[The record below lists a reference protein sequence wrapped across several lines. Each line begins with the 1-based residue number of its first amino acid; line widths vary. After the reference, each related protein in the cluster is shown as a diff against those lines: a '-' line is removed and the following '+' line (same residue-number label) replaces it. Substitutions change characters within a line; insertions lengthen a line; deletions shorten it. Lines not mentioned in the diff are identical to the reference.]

1 MIKGGSR
8 TSAGLTSG
16 KKGAMDFLDRLDQ
29 RAAAINS
36 LLCVGLDPHGGQ
48 LPEQT
53 AEAALAFCRRIIEAT
68 HAVALAFKP
77 NSAFFE
83 ALGPEGF
90 AALREV
96 IALIPDEVPVI
107 LDAKRGDIASTAQ
120 AYARAAF
127 EVLGADAVT
136 ISPYL
141 GRDSAEPFLADPARG
156 IFVLCKTS
164 NPSSDELQQLSTA
177 SGPLYVRLAA
187 DAPGWSGHNQIGLVV
202 GATDP
207 AALRAVR
214 RVTDT
219 WILAPGVGAQGGDL
233 EAALQAGLR
242 VDGLGMLVTVSRGIS
257 GAEDPGRAARELVN
271 EINRIR
277 GSFVARGSALAPGL
291 AALADALL
299 QHGCVRF
306 GSFTLK
312 SGLVS
317 PIYLDLRRLVSH
329 PALLAQAA
337 AAYQPLL
344 DGLRFDRLAALP
356 YAALPIGTALSLQ
369 TGIPMVYPRREVKS
383 YGTKAAVEG
392 DYTEGERVVMLDDL
406 ATTGGSKIEAAE
418 KLREAG
424 LEVEDIIV
432 LIDRQ
437 SGALEMLEEE
447 GLHMHA
453 VFTLSELL
461 DHWEGSGALSKEKGA
476 EVREFLVETG
486 P

>member
-1 MIKGGSR
+1 
-8 TSAGLTSG
+8 
-16 KKGAMDFLDRLDQ
+16 MDFLDRLDQ
-29 RAAAINS
+29 RAAAIDS
-36 LLCVGLDPHGGQ
+36 LLCVGLDPHGAQ

-53 AEAALAFCRRIIEAT
+53 AEAALAFCRRIIEST
-68 HAVALAFKP
+68 QDVALAFKP

-96 IALIPDEVPVI
+96 ISLIPDDVPVI

-120 AYARAAF
+120 AYAHAAF

-141 GRDSAEPFLADPARG
+141 GRDSAEPFLADPGRG

-164 NPSSDELQQLSTA
+164 NSSSDELQQLPTA
-177 SGPLYVRLAA
+177 SGPLYIRLAM
-187 DAPGWSGHNQIGLVV
+187 DAPGWSGHHQIGLVV

-219 WILAPGVGAQGGDL
+219 WLLAPGVGAQGGDL

-242 VDGLGMLVTVSRGIS
+242 EDGLGMLVTVSRGIS
-257 GAEDPGRAARELVN
+257 GADDPGRAARDLVD

-277 GSFVARGSALAPGL
+277 ASAAAYKSSFAPGL

-299 QHGCVRF
+299 EHGCVSF

-344 DGLRFDRLAALP
+344 DGLRFNRLAALP

-369 TGIPMVYPRREVKS
+369 TGIPLVYPRREVKS
-383 YGTKAAVEG
+383 YGTKASVEG
-392 DYTEGERVVMLDDL
+392 EYMKGERVVMLDDL

-437 SGALEMLEEE
+437 SGALKMLEEE
-447 GLHMHA
+447 GLRMHA
-453 VFTLSELL
+453 VFTLSGLL
-461 DHWEGSGALSKEKGA
+461 DHWEGSGAIGKEKAA
-476 EVREFLVETG
+476 EVREFLEETG
-486 P
+486 G